1 MKLPVILVASGLV
14 LGSGSAFAK
23 AIGDMHPEEALPDN
37 LPLLASPGPYAEFI
51 KEVQQKL
58 HQRGFD
64 AGPVNGAFGTKTQAA
79 LAQFQLAMTLPASG
93 ALDDE
98 TLRALGVQRPT
109 AGAQA
114 PAAEASAEPGNAA
127 SGSTSAR

>member
-1 MKLPVILVASGLV
+1 MKLPVILVASALT
-14 LGSGSAFAK
+14 LGSGSSFAK

-51 KEVQQKL
+51 KDVQQTL

-79 LAQFQLAMTLPASG
+79 LAQFQLANTLPASG

-98 TLRALGVQRPT
+98 TLRALGVERPSSE
-109 AGAQA
+109 AGT
-114 PAAEASAEPGNAA
+114 AEASAESGNAA
-127 SGSTSAR
+127 SGSTSEQ